1 MKEGSFMLNFE
12 LYNPVR
18 IIFGPGEAENIG
30 KYTKEYGTK
39 AMLVTYDVHD
49 FFNELLAKL
58 DKSFKDAGVTV
69 TEFFKVKPNPRLSD
83 IEEAIDIC
91 RKEGIEVIV
100 ALGGGSVMDS
110 AKAIGAGVKYDG
122 DPWKMFVSRHDKA
135 VAVPPTDTLPT
146 IMIPTKSATSSETN
160 NVAVATNDR
169 THEKAYIW
177 APVLYPKIC
186 VMDPCVTATL
196 PKFPM
201 AAGAV
206 DAMSHVLEA
215 YLNGD
220 QNSPVQDRCHEGL
233 LMAVMD
239 LIRKIF
245 KDPDDIQARAS
256 LQWASTLTWNGYL
269 QAGLAAP
276 TPCHQIGHVLSAL
289 YDIDHGVTLA
299 VIMPAFFRYTAH
311 LNDERAARFAELGYR
326 IFRLD
331 RDGRKDIDVA
341 DECIDKFVAFVKEVG
356 VPVNLKS
363 VNVPKED
370 LDKIADEV
378 IAHGCDADGN
388 LPSIP
393 KIGRDGLM
401 TILNM
406 AYDFE

>member
-1 MKEGSFMLNFE
+1 MLNFE

-58 DKSFKDAGVTV
+58 DKGFKDAGVTV

-331 RDGRKDIDVA
+331 REGRKDIDVA

>member
-1 MKEGSFMLNFE
+1 MLNFE

-122 DPWKMFVSRHDKA
+122 DPWKMFVSRHDKV

-331 RDGRKDIDVA
+331 REGRKDIDVA

>member
-1 MKEGSFMLNFE
+1 MLNFE

-245 KDPDDIQARAS
+245 KAPDDIQARAS

-331 RDGRKDIDVA
+331 REGRKDIDVA

-378 IAHGCDADGN
+378 IAHGCDAEGN

-406 AYDFE
+406 AYDLE

>member
-1 MKEGSFMLNFE
+1 MLNFE

-331 RDGRKDIDVA
+331 REGRKDIDVA

-388 LPSIP
+388 LPCIP

>member
-1 MKEGSFMLNFE
+1 MLNFE

-331 RDGRKDIDVA
+331 REGRKDIDVA

-378 IAHGCDADGN
+378 IAHGCDAEGN

>member
-1 MKEGSFMLNFE
+1 MLNFE

-311 LNDERAARFAELGYR
+311 LNDEREARFAELGYR

-331 RDGRKDIDVA
+331 REGRKDIDVA

>member
-1 MKEGSFMLNFE
+1 MLNFE

-326 IFRLD
+326 IFRLN

-356 VPVNLKS
+356 VPVNLKT

-370 LDKIADEV
+370 LNKIADEV

>member
-1 MKEGSFMLNFE
+1 MLNFE

-311 LNDERAARFAELGYR
+311 LNDERSARFAELGYR

-331 RDGRKDIDVA
+331 REGRKDIDVA

>member
-1 MKEGSFMLNFE
+1 MLNFE

-331 RDGRKDIDVA
+331 REGRKDIDIA

>member
-1 MKEGSFMLNFE
+1 MLNFE

-169 THEKAYIW
+169 MHEKAYIW

-331 RDGRKDIDVA
+331 REGRKDIDIA

>member
-1 MKEGSFMLNFE
+1 MLNFE

-299 VIMPAFFRYTAH
+299 IIMPAFFRYTAH

-331 RDGRKDIDVA
+331 REGRKDIDVA

>member
-1 MKEGSFMLNFE
+1 MLNFE

-18 IIFGPGEAENIG
+18 IIFGPGEAENVG

-331 RDGRKDIDVA
+331 REGRKDIDVA

>member
-1 MKEGSFMLNFE
+1 MLNFE

-245 KDPDDIQARAS
+245 KAPDDIQARAS

-331 RDGRKDIDVA
+331 REGRKDIDVA

>member
-1 MKEGSFMLNFE
+1 MLNFE

-245 KDPDDIQARAS
+245 KDSDDIQARAS

-378 IAHGCDADGN
+378 IVHGCDADGN

>member
-1 MKEGSFMLNFE
+1 MLNFE

-91 RKEGIEVIV
+91 RKESIEVIV

-245 KDPDDIQARAS
+245 KAPDDIQARAS

-331 RDGRKDIDVA
+331 REGRKDIDVA

>member
-1 MKEGSFMLNFE
+1 MLNFE

-245 KDPDDIQARAS
+245 KAPDDIQARAS

-331 RDGRKDIDVA
+331 REGRKDIDVA

-363 VNVPKED
+363 VNIPKED

>member
-1 MKEGSFMLNFE
+1 MLNFE

-331 RDGRKDIDVA
+331 REGRKDIDIA

-393 KIGRDGLM
+393 KTGRDGLM

>member
-1 MKEGSFMLNFE
+1 MLNFE

-331 RDGRKDIDVA
+331 REGRKDIDVA

-356 VPVNLKS
+356 VPVNLNS

>member
-1 MKEGSFMLNFE
+1 MLNFE

-245 KDPDDIQARAS
+245 KDPDDIQERAS

-331 RDGRKDIDVA
+331 REGRKDIDIA

>member
-1 MKEGSFMLNFE
+1 MLNFE

-331 RDGRKDIDVA
+331 REGRKDIDVA

-388 LPSIP
+388 LQSIP

>member
-1 MKEGSFMLNFE
+1 MLNFE

-233 LMAVMD
+233 LMTVMD

-331 RDGRKDIDVA
+331 REGRKDIDVA

>member
-1 MKEGSFMLNFE
+1 MLNFE

-245 KDPDDIQARAS
+245 KAPDDIQARAS

-331 RDGRKDIDVA
+331 REGRKDIDVA

-378 IAHGCDADGN
+378 IAHGCDAEGN

>member
-1 MKEGSFMLNFE
+1 MLNFE

-30 KYTKEYGTK
+30 KYIKEYGTK

-331 RDGRKDIDVA
+331 REGRKDIDVA

>member
-1 MKEGSFMLNFE
+1 MLNFE

-135 VAVPPTDTLPT
+135 VAVPPTDMLPT

-331 RDGRKDIDVA
+331 REGRKDIDVA

>member
-1 MKEGSFMLNFE
+1 MLNFE

-269 QAGLAAP
+269 QAGLASP

-331 RDGRKDIDVA
+331 REGRKDIDVA

>member
-1 MKEGSFMLNFE
+1 MLNFE

-177 APVLYPKIC
+177 APVLYPKSC

-331 RDGRKDIDVA
+331 REGRKNIDVA

>member
-1 MKEGSFMLNFE
+1 MHNFE

-331 RDGRKDIDVA
+331 REGRKDIDVA

>member
-1 MKEGSFMLNFE
+1 MLNFE

-331 RDGRKDIDVA
+331 REGRKDIDVA
-341 DECIDKFVAFVKEVG
+341 DECINKFVAFVKEVG

>member
-1 MKEGSFMLNFE
+1 MLNFE

-18 IIFGPGEAENIG
+18 IIFGLGEAENIG

-331 RDGRKDIDVA
+331 REGRKDIDVA

>member
-331 RDGRKDIDVA
+331 REGRKDIDVA

>member
-1 MKEGSFMLNFE
+1 MLNFE

-18 IIFGPGEAENIG
+18 IIIGPGEAENIG

-331 RDGRKDIDVA
+331 REGRKDIDVA

>member
-1 MKEGSFMLNFE
+1 MLNFE

-39 AMLVTYDVHD
+39 AMLVTYDIHD

-331 RDGRKDIDVA
+331 REGRKDIDVA

>member
-1 MKEGSFMLNFE
+1 MLNFE

-331 RDGRKDIDVA
+331 REGRKDIDVA

>member
-1 MKEGSFMLNFE
+1 MLNFE

-135 VAVPPTDTLPT
+135 VAVPPMDTLPT

>member
-1 MKEGSFMLNFE
+1 MLNFE

-146 IMIPTKSATSSETN
+146 IMIPTKSATSSESN

-331 RDGRKDIDVA
+331 REGRKDIDIA

-393 KIGRDGLM
+393 KIGRNGLM

>member
-1 MKEGSFMLNFE
+1 MLNFE

-69 TEFFKVKPNPRLSD
+69 TKFFKVKPNPRLSD

-331 RDGRKDIDVA
+331 REGRKDIDVA